1 MLAVTNHILLG
12 VLVLNVGKGFPEEI
26 LEIHEMIVK
35 MIIVSKMTVIN
46 KIQGYNLAKKVAIE
60 INTHSDG

>member
-1 MLAVTNHILLG
+1 MLERV
-12 VLVLNVGKGFPEEI
+12 FPEEI

-46 KIQGYNLAKKVAIE
+46 KIQGYSLAKKVAIE